1 MTPGEIWFVKN
12 SDSTDPLVTRAEITY
27 LKGNVIGL
35 SYNSHAP
42 DYYDLRLL
50 DFVARDYEEE
60 ERRAQETF
68 MDTLSKHEHHGE
80 EEGTVTSPCGDGV
93 VYPDPKQTYIPAID
107 FGPDSKICNINEPYS
122 YQVTATH
129 TKPSWLE
136 RFKLCLH
143 ELRVSLLRT

>member
-1 MTPGEIWFVKN
+1 MNTGEIWFVRDKSN
-12 SDSTDPLVTRAEITY
+12 IDAKVERVEIMY
-27 LKGNVIGL
+27 VNGNVVGFGD
-35 SYNSHAP
+35 A
-42 DYYDLRLL
+42 YYDLRLL

-60 ERRAQETF
+60 ERKAQETF
-68 MDTLSKHEHHGE
+68 METLAKHEYHE
-80 EEGTVTSPCGDGV
+80 QEEGTVTSPCGDGV
-93 VYPDPKQTYIPAID
+93 VYPDPKQIYTPAID
-107 FGPDSKICNINEPYS
+107 FGSDSKICSINEPYS

>member
-60 ERRAQETF
+60 ERKAQEKF
-68 MDTLSKHEHHGE
+68 LE
-80 EEGTVTSPCGDGV
+80 
-93 VYPDPKQTYIPAID
+93 TYLP
-107 FGPDSKICNINEPYS
+107 EPEPS
-122 YQVTATH
+122 YVFEDVEQVESTH
-129 TKPSWLE
+129 TKLSWWTQV
-136 RFKLCLH
+136 KIWWITH
-143 ELRVSLLRT
+143 AP

>member
-1 MTPGEIWFVKN
+1 MNPGEIWFVRRIN
-12 SDSTDPLVTRAEITY
+12 SASPKVKRVEIMY
-27 LKGNVIGL
+27 INGNVVGFGD
-35 SYNSHAP
+35 A
-42 DYYDLRLL
+42 YYDLRLL

-60 ERRAQETF
+60 ERKAQETF

-129 TKPSWLE
+129 TKPSWRA
-136 RFKLCLH
+136 RFKLCLR
-143 ELRVSLLRT
+143 ELL